1 MSHDHDHGHGH
12 GHDHDHGHQHG
23 PSGRHGHVHG
33 VVDPTITTSERG
45 IWAIKWSFAV
55 LFVTALLQ
63 AVVVAL
69 SGSVALLADTIHNV
83 GDAGTAVPLW
93 IAFVLSRWKP
103 SRQFTYG
110 FGRVEDLAGV
120 AVVLTITISGI
131 VAAYE
136 TIDRFLHPQTVTY
149 LWAVMAASIVGFV
162 GNEVVAQLRI
172 KVGREIESAA
182 LVADGQHA
190 RIDGFTSL
198 AVLFGALG
206 VWLGYPLADPIVG
219 LLITVAIVQI
229 VWQSSKAVLARMLDG
244 VDPRIID
251 EVETAARRAVG
262 VQEVTDVR
270 ARWLGHRLH
279 ADLSVSVPSGLS
291 VAQGHLVALEVRHRL
306 MHKLPYLSSV
316 SVHVDPEDKA
326 GEEFHRVR
334 EHQHDDLPPH
344 SH

>member
-1 MSHDHDHGHGH
+1 M
-12 GHDHDHGHQHG
+12 
-23 PSGRHGHVHG
+23 
-33 VVDPTITTSERG
+33 
-45 IWAIKWSFAV
+45 
-55 LFVTALLQ
+55 
-63 AVVVAL
+63 VVAL

-83 GDAGTAVPLW
+83 GDAATAVPLW
-93 IAFVLSRWKP
+93 IAFALSRWKP
-103 SRQFTYG
+103 TRQFTYG

-136 TIDRFLHPQTVTY
+136 TIDRFLHPQDVTY
-149 LWAVMAASIVGFV
+149 LWAVMAASIAGFI
-162 GNEVVAQLRI
+162 GNEAVAQLRI

-182 LVADGQHA
+182 LVADGHHA
-190 RIDGFTSL
+190 RTDGFTSL

-251 EVETAARRAVG
+251 DVEAAARQAAG
-262 VQEVTDVR
+262 VRHVTDVR

-279 ADLSVSVPSGLS
+279 ADLSVSVPSGMS
-291 VAQGHLVALEVRHRL
+291 VAQGHAVALEVRHSL

-326 GEEFHRVR
+326 GEAFHRVH
-334 EHQHDDLPPH
+334 EHKHDDLPPH